1 MMDPPRNHVLADPRL
16 ALKKN
21 CGVRIGDGFR
31 LRAETLHGPALHDHG
46 ITRAATVGVVQAL
59 KGLQKFLLRG
69 DFTAQIRQS
78 RDIPD
83 DRNHIGHLA
92 LLIEHGVTIQ
102 KQPPSIKN
110 VLHAFYILACF
121 HNLGV
126 ELRVEDTVQHH
137 VLHTVSDYVPFG
149 YTSQLRV
156 TPVHQDADA
165 IAVSNA
171 HGVIERVA
179 KFFDIIGQH
188 SRCIHQPSRTDKE
201 VRYAIKEPSPCS
213 PGSGAGMAP
222 GERST
227 EIVFPGMSACQIRN
241 RAR

>member
-1 MMDPPRNHVLADPRL
+1 M
-16 ALKKN
+16 
-21 CGVRIGDGFR
+21 
-31 LRAETLHGPALHDHG
+31 
-46 ITRAATVGVVQAL
+46 
-59 KGLQKFLLRG
+59 RG

-156 TPVHQDADA
+156 TPVHQDADT

-222 GERST
+222 GEKST